1 MDRLTKE
8 EFPSLKACDKCIEF
22 DECHQKQC
30 VKVYDALLRLKH
42 YEGLESQLQEVYGEC
57 DGLLEESVKYLAEHS
72 GIELDKP
79 SKARL
84 LTDGSVDKWLRW
96 KELDEKGRL
105 FEKPCNIGDTL
116 YEPRPDR
123 GIISEYTVQSI
134 TDFGND
140 VFIGWELNSGIY
152 SNFKG
157 VSSRK
162 IGNSVFLTEEEAKK
176 VLEGM
181 GNDRKRSIKKHK

>member
-30 VKVYDALLRLKH
+30 VQMHDALLRLKH
-42 YEGLESQLQEVYGEC
+42 YEDLESQLQEVYGEC
-57 DGLLEESVKYLAEHS
+57 DGLLEESVKYLAEHDRIDFDNL
-72 GIELDKP
+72 G
-79 SKARL
+79 KARL
-84 LTDGSVDKWLRW
+84 LTDGSVDKWLHW

-105 FEKPCNIGDTL
+105 FEKPCKIGDTF

-140 VFIGWELNSGIY
+140 IFIGWRLNSGIY
-152 SNFKG
+152 STLDG

-162 IGNSVFLTEEEAKK
+162 IGKSVFLTQEEAKK
-176 VLEGM
+176 ALGGM
-181 GNDRKRSIKKHK
+181 EHDRK

>member
-1 MDRLTKE
+1 MDRLIKE

-30 VKVYDALLRLKH
+30 VQVYDSLLRLKH
-42 YEGLESQLQEVYGEC
+42 YEDLESQLQEAYGEC
-57 DGLLEESVKYLAEHS
+57 DGILEESVKYLAEHS
-72 GIELDKP
+72 EIELDKP

-84 LTDGSVDKWLRW
+84 LTDGSVEKWLHW

-105 FEKPCNIGDTL
+105 FENPCNIGDTL

-140 VFIGWELNSGIY
+140 IFIGWRLNSGIY
-152 SNFKG
+152 SDLDG

-162 IGNSVFLTEEEAKK
+162 IGKSVFLTEEEAKK
-176 VLEGM
+176 ALEEIK
-181 GNDRKRSIKKHK
+181 NDGK